1 MHFTSIKDFI
11 IFVDKLRVLGLSF
24 TDEILNKKLLTK
36 KIMRLPNYIYKYKI
50 ELFVNMRD
58 KIYFVFSYKDD
69 EVIIGD

>member
-36 KIMRLPNYIYKYKI
+36 KIMSLPNYIYKYKI

-69 EVIIGD
+69 EVIVGN